1 MSRKPRTKGRPPPT
15 LTGQLPVSADD
26 SPWWKELSSRLGQYG
41 ILVGTIY
48 TIEEITQMIPSY
60 PDGRRPRPRTV
71 ARRLNELQ
79 ALELVSRGPNGSLGR
94 EARYKILP
102 ERPQSP
108 VEDVE
113 PMLDNAEFLANA
125 VERMTSEKRK
135 R

>member
-1 MSRKPRTKGRPPPT
+1 
-15 LTGQLPVSADD
+15 VSSDF
-26 SPWWKELSSRLGQYG
+26 SPWWEQLGSRLGHYG
-41 ILVGTIY
+41 LLVGTIY
-48 TIEEITQMIPSY
+48 TIEEIAQMIPPY

-102 ERPQSP
+102 ERPQAP
-108 VEDVE
+108 AEDVE

-125 VERMTSEKRK
+125 VERMTREKRK

>member
-1 MSRKPRTKGRPPPT
+1 VARKPQTKGRPPPT
-15 LTGQLPVSADD
+15 LTGQLPVSSDN
-26 SPWWKELSSRLGQYG
+26 SPWWDEVKSSLGSYG
-41 ILVGTIY
+41 ILVGSIY
-48 TIEEITQMIPSY
+48 TIEEISQMIPSY

-79 ALELVSRGPNGSLGR
+79 ALELIERGPNGSLGR

-102 ERPQSP
+102 ERPQAP
-108 VEDVE
+108 AEDVE

-125 VERMTSEKRK
+125 VERMTKERK